1 MVYEDDYEPLLN
13 GTEYELET
21 DDAERLEQA
30 LAAERSAELELQMEQ
45 DEQKKQPQTDEP
57 PERKKLKREI
67 QREALARLESA
78 ARTAE
83 DFRLVTE
90 WWDKLDANRERRERY
105 HEISRSG
112 DDVPLDYG
120 AAKDGMCFP
129 DTLNNVLEKQMRKG
143 DFLDVIFN
151 CPYEIHELVTEEYLS
166 RILREL
172 SENHKEILFL
182 HAVRAYSSKKIG
194 EVRGQSDRNIRKVRN
209 TMFKKIYKK
218 LLPILTER
226 MEKKLSMTNEE
237 KQFVADMKKA
247 VLDGGKD
254 G

>member
-1 MVYEDDYEPLLN
+1 MYEDDYEPLLN
-13 GTEYELET
+13 GTKYDLET

-83 DFRLVTE
+83 DFLLVTE

-105 HEISRSG
+105 HEVCRSG

-120 AAKDGMCFP
+120 AVEDGLYFP
-129 DTLNNVLEKQMRKG
+129 DTLNGVLEKQMRKG

-151 CPYEIHELVTEEYLS
+151 RPYEIHELVTEEYLS
-166 RILREL
+166 KILREL
-172 SENHKEILFL
+172 SEDHKEILFL

-194 EVRGQSDRNIRKVRN
+194 EMRGQSDRNIRKVRN

-218 LLPILTER
+218 LFPILTER
-226 MEKKLSMTNEE
+226 LEKKLPMTKEE
-237 KQFVADMKKA
+237 KRFVAEMKKA

>member
-1 MVYEDDYEPLLN
+1 MHEDDYEPLLN
-13 GTEYELET
+13 GTKYDLET

-45 DEQKKQPQTDEP
+45 DEQKKQPQTDES

-67 QREALARLESA
+67 QQEALARLESA

-90 WWDKLDANRERRERY
+90 WWNKLDANRERRERY
-105 HEISRSG
+105 HEVSRSG

-120 AAKDGMCFP
+120 AAEDSLCFP
-129 DTLNNVLEKQMRKG
+129 DTLNGVLEKQMRKG

-166 RILREL
+166 KVLREL
-172 SENHKEILFL
+172 SGDHKEILFL

-218 LLPILTER
+218 LLPILVER
-226 MEKKLSMTNEE
+226 MEKKLPMTKEE
-237 KQFVADMKKA
+237 KRFVADMKKA

-254 G
+254 A

>member
-1 MVYEDDYEPLLN
+1 MYEDDYEPLLN
-13 GTEYELET
+13 GAEYELET

-45 DEQKKQPQTDEP
+45 DEQKKPPQTDEP

-67 QREALARLESA
+67 QREALARLEFA

-105 HEISRSG
+105 HEVSRSG
-112 DDVPLDYG
+112 DGVPLDYG
-120 AAKDGMCFP
+120 AGKDSLCFP
-129 DTLNNVLEKQMRKG
+129 DTLNGVLEKQMRKG

-166 RILREL
+166 KILREL
-172 SENHKEILFL
+172 SEDHKEILFL

-194 EVRGQSDRNIRKVRN
+194 EVREQSDRNIRKVRN

-218 LLPILTER
+218 LLPILAER
-226 MEKKLSMTNEE
+226 MEKKLPMTKEE
-237 KQFVADMKKA
+237 KRFVVEMKKA

-254 G
+254 A

>member
-1 MVYEDDYEPLLN
+1 MYEDDYEPLLN
-13 GTEYELET
+13 GTEYGLET
-21 DDAERLEQA
+21 DDAERLKEA
-30 LAAERSAELELQMEQ
+30 LAAERSAELELQMER

-67 QREALARLESA
+67 QQEALARLESA
-78 ARTAE
+78 ARTAD

-129 DTLNNVLEKQMRKG
+129 DTLNGVLEKQMRKG

-166 RILREL
+166 KILRKL
-172 SENHKEILFL
+172 SKDHKEILFL

-194 EVRGQSDRNIRKVRN
+194 EVRGQSDRNIRKVRS

-218 LLPILTER
+218 LLSILTER
-226 MEKKLSMTNEE
+226 MEKKLPMTNEE

-254 G
+254 S